1 MHRLF
6 KISFFVFSFLLAM
19 QVLAQDSKPE
29 PPEKEV
35 KEETIDSIWGF
46 TKYLGSKLGNELKT
60 RLNLEDEKQKTE
72 EVKVN
77 IKIGRYKVQRIEQRP
92 A

>member
-1 MHRLF
+1 MNRLL
-6 KISFFVFSFLLAM
+6 KISLLATCF
-19 QVLAQDSKPE
+19 VLAGSLVAQDQKTDSLQ
-29 PPEKEV
+29 KEV
-35 KEETIDSIWGF
+35 KEETIDTVWGF

-77 IKIGRYKVQRIEQRP
+77 IKIGRYKVERVEKRP
-92 A
+92 L